1 MRSKESFSEGID
13 YVSGQMCDVEITL
26 VQKENDA
33 IIPINKDNPEQNPD
47 SFSSKS
53 SNAFMDG
60 FDVLGKMMLVILPFW
75 PLFLIG
81 GIVWYFVRRN
91 NKLKE
96 EKEFLQQQLLNQQ
109 KVSES
114 VAEKEISLEKSQE
127 KSVAETTENDYSK
140 YLPKN

>member
-1 MRSKESFSEGID
+1 M
-13 YVSGQMCDVEITL
+13 
-26 VQKENDA
+26 A
-33 IIPINKDNPEQNPD
+33 
-47 SFSSKS
+47 
-53 SNAFMDG
+53 G
-60 FDVLGKMMLVILPFW
+60 FDFLGKMMFVILPFW
-75 PLFLIG
+75 SLFLIG
-81 GIVWYFVRRN
+81 GMVWYFVRRN

-114 VAEKEISLEKSQE
+114 IAEKEISLEKSQE

>member
-1 MRSKESFSEGID
+1 
-13 YVSGQMCDVEITL
+13 
-26 VQKENDA
+26 
-33 IIPINKDNPEQNPD
+33 
-47 SFSSKS
+47 
-53 SNAFMDG
+53 MDG

-81 GIVWYFVRRN
+81 GLVWYFVRRN

-96 EKEFLQQQLLNQQ
+96 EKEFLQQQLLNQK

>member
-1 MRSKESFSEGID
+1 
-13 YVSGQMCDVEITL
+13 
-26 VQKENDA
+26 
-33 IIPINKDNPEQNPD
+33 
-47 SFSSKS
+47 
-53 SNAFMDG
+53 MDG

-81 GIVWYFVRRN
+81 GLVWYFVRRN

-96 EKEFLQQQLLNQQ
+96 EKEFLQQQLLNQK

-114 VAEKEISLEKSQE
+114 VTEKEISLEKSQE